1 VPDKRQTSKQRR
13 AARNRASR
21 DALAARKTN
30 VVASAAA
37 GNSTSTSS
45 STSSRGNSGGATA
58 GGTANPRRGVLGTA
72 AGGKRP
78 GDRAVLAALGLS
90 VISAIAMLFLRVRV
104 DDRGEALPSQFRG
117 VAIRLREAITGE
129 QPLPESHKTLLEVQ
143 GPAVL
148 VFVLLPVAIAAFAFW
163 ANRRRADRGRVLMFA
178 MLAMA
183 GAVVIGGAFL
193 FFPSLI
199 ALAIASYQVR
209 KAEAPARVAEKV
221 APVRRRRG
229 EVIDADSTEVD
240 EPESSADQDLGG
252 EDLADFGGEE
262 LPDYSGDDAADSA
275 AEAASHRDDEAAEEP
290 AGDGNDGSDEAAD
303 PLAELEA
310 EIEAEERTRKPGGS
324 GGSGGSG
331 GTTPDA

>member
-13 AARNRASR
+13 AARNRANR

-30 VVASAAA
+30 VVTSAAA
-37 GNSTSTSS
+37 GNSSSTSS
-45 STSSRGNSGGATA
+45 SSSARGNSGGAAA
-58 GGTANPRRGVLGTA
+58 GGTANPRRGILGTA
-72 AGGKRP
+72 AAGKRP

-90 VISAIAMLFLRVRV
+90 VISAIAMLFLKVRV

-117 VAIRLREAITGE
+117 VAIRVREAITGE

-148 VFVLLPVAIAAFAFW
+148 VFVLLPVAIAGFAFW

-209 KAEAPARVAEKV
+209 KAEMPARVAEKV

-229 EVIDADSTEVD
+229 EVIDADSTEV
-240 EPESSADQDLGG
+240 EERETESSAERDLGG
-252 EDLADFGGEE
+252 EDLVDFGGDEP
-262 LPDYSGDDAADSA
+262 PDYSGDADEDAAV
-275 AEAASHRDDEAAEEP
+275 EAPADRNDEAAEGS
-290 AGDGNDGSDEAAD
+290 AGDGSDEAAD
-303 PLAELEA
+303 PLTELEAELEA
-310 EIEAEERTRKPGGS
+310 EERAREPGGA